1 MGIPMLKK
9 INKILEPQ
17 LKLVEQNTAALAIS
31 NKIKLS
37 LYKKSVN
44 TGIPANILEEV
55 YKRGYSIWNR
65 NFKGNPEQFAFDRV
79 NSFIAGG
86 FAADL
91 DKDLR
96 EANMDQP
103 TPSVKDIS
111 KKFGLS
117 IIKVKKSIK
126 SGSKIEREHTKSQ
139 KKAEEIARDHI
150 GENPNYYP
158 KLKKYVES
166 TEKPHSTD
174 KNNPASRFTGSTEAT
189 EIYKNDTPGQRMLKI
204 IKKCKNG

>member
-1 MGIPMLKK
+1 MFKK
-9 INKILEPQ
+9 KNRILDPQ
-17 LKLVEQNTAALAIS
+17 LKLVEQNTSALTIS

-44 TGIPANILEEV
+44 SGFPANILEEV

-65 NFKGNPEQFAFDRV
+65 SFKGNPEQFAFDRV

-91 DKDLR
+91 DQDLR
-96 EANMDQP
+96 ESMEP
-103 TPSVKDIS
+103 
-111 KKFGLS
+111 
-117 IIKVKKSIK
+117 
-126 SGSKIEREHTKSQ
+126 
-139 KKAEEIARDHI
+139 
-150 GENPNYYP
+150 Y
-158 KLKKYVES
+158 
-166 TEKPHSTD
+166 STD

-204 IKKCKNG
+204 IKKCKHG

>member
-1 MGIPMLKK
+1 MGIPMLRK
-9 INKILEPQ
+9 INRIFDPQ
-17 LKLVEQNTAALAIS
+17 QKLVEQRMSALAIS

-65 NFKGNPEQFAFDRV
+65 DFKGNPEQFAFDRV

-91 DKDLR
+91 DRDLR
-96 EANMDQP
+96 EVNMDQP
-103 TPSVKDIS
+103 TPSVSDIS
-111 KKFGLS
+111 KKFGLT
-117 IIKVKKSIK
+117 INKVKKAIK
-126 SGSKIEREHTKSQ
+126 SGSKIEHEHTKSQ

-150 GENPNYYP
+150 GEVPNYYP

-166 TEKPHSTD
+166 TEEQHSKD
-174 KNNPASRFTGSTEAT
+174 KNNPASRFTGSPEAT

-204 IKKCKNG
+204 IKKCKNE